1 MVPNQLLHFSDSSIK
16 FCCHLR
22 EISNFIGAVW
32 FVFECAIILEGGKG
46 VETRNLPILLV
57 FMCCMTGINDKEF

>member
-1 MVPNQLLHFSDSSIK
+1 MVLNQLPHFSDSSIK

-22 EISNFIGAVW
+22 KISNFIEVVW
-32 FVFECAIILEGGKG
+32 FIFKSEIILEEGKG

>member
-1 MVPNQLLHFSDSSIK
+1 MVLNQLLNFSDSSTK
-16 FCCHLR
+16 FCCHFR
-22 EISNFIGAVW
+22 KISNFIGVVW
-32 FVFECAIILEGGKG
+32 FVFKSVIILEEGKG